1 MSGLFAPLRRAALL
15 LAGAGVLASFAPG
28 PVLGQGAL
36 GGLSPADSA
45 AVAAAMA
52 ASDSA
57 AAAERRRAG
66 LDDPDR
72 FELGVA
78 APQEYF
84 DWLGTF
90 AYRRLIATDARFE
103 HVLHVEL
110 AGGHKDYLTEG
121 AGSVYWFASP
131 TRLPQRNGRIRP
143 ILEGGVGVHLV
154 IQFADIV
161 GFDDWASHARA
172 FAKMHGVAGV
182 EADLGAR
189 WGVAIRGRITI
200 PSHRP
205 LDYAQFGLFLR

>member
-1 MSGLFAPLRRAALL
+1 MSGLLAPLRRAALL
-15 LAGAGVLASFAPG
+15 LAGAGVLASSVPG
-28 PVLGQGAL
+28 PALAQGSH

-57 AAAERRRAG
+57 AAAAMRRAG
-66 LDDPDR
+66 RDDPDR
-72 FELGVA
+72 FEFGVA

-90 AYRRLIATDARFE
+90 AYRRRIGTDARFE
-103 HVLHVEL
+103 HALHIEL

-121 AGSVYWFASP
+121 AASAFWFASP
-131 TRLPQRNGRIRP
+131 KSIPQRNGRIRP
-143 ILEGGVGVHLV
+143 ILEGGVGAHLV
-154 IQFADIV
+154 VQFADIV
-161 GFDDWASHARA
+161 GFEDWASHARA

-182 EADLGAR
+182 EADLSDR
-189 WGVAIRGRITI
+189 WGVAIRGRLTV

-205 LDYAQFGLFLR
+205 LDYAQFVLFLR